1 MCADSDKRGR
11 GGSGER
17 SNRVLLRRAA
27 ARGPRGCGFRERK
40 LARRRPRCGDTE
52 LDAWLGNFALSTAT
66 VLGAHLRV
74 KVHFLAAGVRRSAEL
89 CGHMTPITAAQG
101 VTSTPFHVLRLYL
114 SSTSRDNGST
124 WRPVSFHTSRTS
136 FKQSTHTIATRCNH
150 RFISIHLEQVSPHL
164 QPSGVR
170 TGGQISVITGYLVNM
185 QELC

>member
-1 MCADSDKRGR
+1 MCANSDKRGR

-27 ARGPRGCGFRERK
+27 ARGPRRGPRGCGFRERK
-40 LARRRPRCGDTE
+40 LAWRRPRCGDTE

-101 VTSTPFHVLRLYL
+101 VTLTPFHVLRLYL

-124 WRPVSFHTSRTS
+124 WRPVPLHTRAS

-150 RFISIHLEQVSPHL
+150 RREVSISLSISIHLE
-164 QPSGVR
+164 
-170 TGGQISVITGYLVNM
+170 
-185 QELC
+185 